1 MVIIT
6 FKAAVGLFG
15 GAWKELYGGFSR
27 GKRICMFFFDL
38 EQFRKSLN
46 KNEKEEIS

>member
-6 FKAAVGLFG
+6 FKAAVGLLR
-15 GAWKELYGGFSR
+15 GAWKELYGGISR

-38 EQFRKSLN
+38 VQLRKSLN
-46 KNEKEEIS
+46 KKGKEEIS